1 MHLAQHSFERPVA
14 LAPMAGITDAP
25 FRKLCRRWG
34 ASYAVAE
41 MLTSDASLWHTR
53 KSRLRMRHDG
63 EPGPRIV
70 QIAGADPDMLAQ
82 AARLNVEL
90 GADVIDINMGCPAKK
105 VCRRAAGSALLA
117 DEALVG
123 SILEAVVSA
132 VQVPVTLKF
141 RTGPSREINNAVR
154 IARMAEQAGITALA
168 LHGRSREDAYR
179 GDAEHDTVRMVKQ
192 AVTIPVLANGDVTSP
207 ARAAEVLRHSG
218 ADGLLIGRG
227 AQGQP
232 WLFRRIRAW
241 LDQHID
247 LPDPPLA
254 ERIDSMLE
262 HISDIH
268 AFYGA
273 EAGLRIARKHIGWYL
288 EQLQIRD
295 GLPALEHRRLLMQ
308 LDDADLQYQCFADV
322 LGRMQMRAA
331 A

>member
-1 MHLAQHSFERPVA
+1 
-14 LAPMAGITDAP
+14 MAGITDAP

-53 KSRLRMRHDG
+53 KSQLRMRHDG

-117 DEALVG
+117 DEALVRE
-123 SILEAVVSA
+123 ILETVVRAVP
-132 VQVPVTLKF
+132 VPVTLKF
-141 RTGPSREINNAVR
+141 RTGPSRDNNNAVR

-179 GDAEHDTVRMVKQ
+179 GDAEHDTVRTVKQ
-192 AVTIPVLANGDVTSP
+192 AVGIPVLANGDVTSP
-207 ARAAEVLRHSG
+207 ARADEVLRHSG

-232 WLFRRIRAW
+232 WLFRRIRAL
-241 LDQHID
+241 LDQQVD
-247 LPDPPLA
+247 LPDPPLS

-288 EQLQIRD
+288 EQLQDRD
-295 GLPALEHRRLLMQ
+295 ALPALEHRRLLMQ
-308 LDDADLQYQCFADV
+308 LDDATIQYQCFADV